1 MRVIEREGLVAAL
14 VSSAVSEERFV
25 AACEASLGVENADDS
40 NASRQRVNALRKA
53 LGDLHAEC
61 GAFAAVAFDVSAGRV
76 LAARTANAAPLH
88 YGFTQDGA
96 LVACGGL
103 TARRLFPD
111 AGDAALRLTPL
122 PSGRFVFGHRFVK
135 PIEFTR
141 FWDTAAANRAAAPA
155 REASSV
161 LDAIERGA
169 NETVGAECARR
180 RWGATG
186 SAADGERRWTGV
198 EQVPSVTPS
207 TLHRAPSA
215 GAYVPPSLR
224 KKREAEAEAKAAAAK
239 AKVKAVEKMEAP
251 VSPRSAARAVERDAQ
266 VATALAAQDAVVL
279 SLGDALVAAVAKTP
293 SSAHISTPARRAGL
307 RSNTFTLG
315 RVPGAGAEKK
325 TLLGG
330 VSALGGKLRTASFRV
345 EPSSS
350 ATKSSVSCAEA
361 EAGFASFK
369 ANFERMAAMRQTAA

>member
-25 AACEASLGVENADDS
+25 AAYEASLGAENADDS
-40 NASRQRVNALRKA
+40 NASRQRVNALKKA

-155 REASSV
+155 RDASSV
-161 LDAIERGA
+161 LDAIDRGA
-169 NETVGAECARR
+169 TVSTVGAERARR

-224 KKREAEAEAKAAAAK
+224 KKREAEAKLTSVYNSHRQQLERLQQEIAAK
-239 AKVKAVEKMEAP
+239 KSEQSEVMQQMNRWRTQWEEEMAEKNAVAAELLTLRSEFEKSSGTYDKEIEGLKDMLERTRAASAEMRDRWEES
-251 VSPRSAARAVERDAQ
+251 VTRKNALLASLVGEPRVRSIV
-266 VATALAAQDAVVL
+266 
-279 SLGDALVAAVAKTP
+279 SLGN
-293 SSAHISTPARRAGL
+293 SQ
-307 RSNTFTLG
+307 LG
-315 RVPGAGAEKK
+315 RPIEKIEL
-325 TLLGG
+325 TD
-330 VSALGGKLRTASFRV
+330 
-345 EPSSS
+345 
-350 ATKSSVSCAEA
+350 SSVPD
-361 EAGFASFK
+361 GQK
-369 ANFERMAAMRQTAA
+369 ERIWIHA

>member
-1 MRVIEREGLVAAL
+1 
-14 VSSAVSEERFV
+14 
-25 AACEASLGVENADDS
+25 
-40 NASRQRVNALRKA
+40 
-53 LGDLHAEC
+53 
-61 GAFAAVAFDVSAGRV
+61 VAFDVAAGRV

-141 FWDTAAANRAAAPA
+141 FWDTALSNRAAAPA
-155 REASSV
+155 RDASCVSDAAFEAGGADV
-161 LDAIERGA
+161 VGCDASF
-169 NETVGAECARR
+169 RR

-186 SAADGERRWTGV
+186 SAADGERRWNRDV
-198 EQVPSVTPS
+198 AAVPSVTPS
-207 TLHRAPSA
+207 TLNRAPSA

-224 KKREAEAEAKAAAAK
+224 KKREAEAAAKAAEHAATT
-239 AKVKAVEKMEAP
+239 EAP
-251 VSPRSAARAVERDAQ
+251 VSPRSAARIVERDAQ

-279 SLGDALVAAVAKTP
+279 SLGDALVAAVAKAPKAHT
-293 SSAHISTPARRAGL
+293 SSLRRAGL

-325 TLLGG
+325 SVG
-330 VSALGGKLRTASFRV
+330 VSGLSKLKTASFRV
-345 EPSSS
+345 DSTSC
-350 ATKSSVSCAEA
+350 AAKSSVSCADA

-369 ANFERMAAMRQTAA
+369 ANFERMAAMHRTTAA